1 MSFNISCPT
10 CGDRQVEEFQY
21 GSEQEPRPSHES
33 SDTEWNLYLYS
44 KNNVYG
50 KESEWWYHQYGCK
63 RWILLTRD
71 TISNQ
76 VQSSVDPYMEI
87 N

>member
-33 SDTEWNLYLYS
+33 SDSEWNFYLYS
-44 KNNVYG
+44 KNNAGVHVNP
-50 KESEWWYHQYGCK
+50 E
-63 RWILLTRD
+63 RD
-71 TISNQ
+71 PDTA
-76 VQSSVDPYMEI
+76 VPA
-87 N
+87 